1 MTHHTAQHL
10 NTRNHRHG
18 AQVTDRDG
26 DTWTRIKTSHGTYWE
41 HDGGRYRDL
50 PELYEPYTYSS
61 WKEAVDAWK
70 EAFNTELAEHVDTYL
85 KTQDKLT
92 QDPKP
97 ASSRGLYQT
106 IPPTWTKPTN
116 LLPKPTPT
124 STHNMLKAAQHIF
137 GIDPATGN
145 AAHGIGWE
153 ELYRYYN
160 VKPDNQHAHWAPNQ
174 KQISIEHNTAH
185 PTRTPRIQ
193 GMTTKIT
200 AEHAEH
206 AAEPTQKRFIIAIEG
221 IDGAGKNTT
230 TKQLAKLLNATTIT
244 FPQYG
249 KTNAA
254 KQITQHLKNP
264 TLNPWHAAQLFA
276 QDRAQ
281 TPLPSSGTIII
292 DRYTASNAAYL
303 KAKTGD
309 PHALQAIED
318 LEHTT
323 LKLPTPDLYILI
335 DTPVDTAM
343 HRTKQRANTNGEEPD
358 TNETDRELQH
368 KVRET
373 YLHMAQTNWTS
384 PWIVIN
390 PHTTKD

>member
-1 MTHHTAQHL
+1 MTHHTAEHL
-10 NTRNHRHG
+10 NSHPHRHG

-41 HDGGRYRDL
+41 HDGSRCSNL
-50 PELYEPYTYSS
+50 PKLYEPYAYSS

-70 EAFNTELAEHVDTYL
+70 DTYREEL
-85 KTQDKLT
+85 TKAVDAYLNAEKLHGQGT
-92 QDPKP
+92 TNPPQPR
-97 ASSRGLYQT
+97 SRGLFQT
-106 IPPTWTKPTN
+106 IPSTWTKPTN
-116 LLPKPTPT
+116 LLPATTKTPMPNWQKLYSHYKNLGQT
-124 STHNMLKAAQHIF
+124 NPQPLTKNIHI
-137 GIDPATGN
+137 DHTTT
-145 AAHGIGWE
+145 
-153 ELYRYYN
+153 
-160 VKPDNQHAHWAPNQ
+160 K
-174 KQISIEHNTAH
+174 
-185 PTRTPRIQ
+185 IQ

-200 AEHAEH
+200 AQPAEH
-206 AAEPTQKRFIIAIEG
+206 AAEPAQKRFIIAIEG

-249 KTNAA
+249 KTTAA
-254 KQITQHLKNP
+254 HQITQHLKNP

-281 TPLPSSGTIII
+281 TPLPTTGTIII

-303 KAKTGD
+303 KAQTGD
-309 PHALQAIED
+309 PHALQAIKD

-343 HRTKQRANTNGEEPD
+343 HRTKQRANTHGTTPD
-358 TNETDRELQH
+358 TNETDRNLQH

-373 YLHMAQTNWTS
+373 YLHMAETNWTA
-384 PWIVIN
+384 PWITLTN
-390 PHTTKD
+390 TTKD

>member
-1 MTHHTAQHL
+1 MHTTYTAQHL
-10 NTRNHRHG
+10 NTRNHQHG
-18 AQVTDRDG
+18 TQVTDRDG

-41 HDGGRYRDL
+41 HDGSRCRNL
-50 PELYEPYTYSS
+50 PKLYEPYTYTT
-61 WKEAVDAWK
+61 WKETVDAWK
-70 EAFNTELAEHVDTYL
+70 EAFNTELAEHVDAYL
-85 KTQDKLT
+85 QDKLIS
-92 QDPKP
+92 DPEP
-97 ASSRGLYQT
+97 TRSRGLFQT

-116 LLPKPTPT
+116 LLPKQKPTH
-124 STHNMLKAAQHIF
+124 THNMLKTAQHIF
-137 GIDPATGN
+137 GVFGVDEATGN
-145 AAHGIGWE
+145 TSHKIGWDD
-153 ELYRYYN
+153 LYSYY
-160 VKPDNQHAHWAPNQ
+160 HEYAH
-174 KQISIEHNTAH
+174 
-185 PTRTPRIQ
+185 RTPTIQ

-200 AEHAEH
+200 T
-206 AAEPTQKRFIIAIEG
+206 EPAQKRFIIAIEG

-230 TKQLAKLLNATTIT
+230 TKQLAQLLNATTIT

-249 KTNAA
+249 KTQAA
-254 KQITQHLKNP
+254 HQITQHLKNP

-281 TPLPSSGTIII
+281 TPLPTTGTIII

-309 PHALQAIED
+309 PNALQAIED

-343 HRTKQRANTNGEEPD
+343 HRTKQRATTNGTQPD
-358 TNETDRELQH
+358 TNETNRNLQH

-373 YLHMAQTNWTS
+373 YLHMAQTNWTA
-384 PWIVIN
+384 PWITITN
-390 PHTTKD
+390 TTKD